1 MSQTQIPDL
10 GTHQPDHA
18 PTGHDGVGRQPSA
31 TGFWGSMP
39 RVLTALAGLVT
50 ALGTAAAVYF
60 GGIKGNGPDN
70 NASSNP
76 VTPPAPVV
84 IWGQPPAPAPTAGVT
99 AGGGDARTRDA
110 FSGNPSGSVES
121 DARSIIAE
129 WWSTLDASTSAVAN
143 GCANGYAGDC
153 ADMIELLASECE
165 AGNPLSCDVLY
176 LASPEGSA
184 LEEYGN
190 SCGGRISDNDAWCR
204 DLARS

>member
-10 GTHQPDHA
+10 GTHQPDQA

-39 RVLTALAGLVT
+39 RVLTALGGLVT

-60 GGIKGNGPDN
+60 GGIKGNGPDTN
-70 NASSNP
+70 SNP

-84 IWGQPPAPAPTAGVT
+84 IWGQPAAPAPTAGVT
-99 AGGGDARTRDA
+99 VGGGDSRTSDA
-110 FSGNPSGSVES
+110 FSGNPSGSVAS
-121 DARSIIAE
+121 DADGIIAE
-129 WWSTLDASTSAVAN
+129 WSSSLDASTSAIAN
-143 GCANGYAGDC
+143 GCANGDAGDC
-153 ADMIELLASECE
+153 EDMIVLLAGECE

-190 SCGGRISDNDAWCR
+190 SCGGRISGNDAWCR
-204 DLARS
+204 DLVRS